1 MIQTRKKERG
11 KDRRLR
17 KMAVVSRTDDKDTR
31 ESNLVSV
38 DINDTD
44 LADGLESDIDAEA
57 DAYDIPSPPPTDNYR
72 LKLFLGSDGYKHGL
86 MDENDPESIFYQA
99 ALECRIVD
107 NKDHEGRILF
117 PRVDTRVWPGRDT
130 STMATLVNK
139 ILKGG
144 KKPQAISGKVTA
156 KKMLKLFDKL
166 LKKEPIVAADCDWSI
181 WSGDEEGRRGRK
193 GRTFI
198 TGMVNFPEKDG
209 GGYQHIVA
217 DKFGNRCVARL
228 FVDRWTDE
236 HKSGA
241 TSSVA
246 KATVPGTG
254 KAVKPVVETEDE
266 FGDLAGLDDL

>member
-1 MIQTRKKERG
+1 
-11 KDRRLR
+11 
-17 KMAVVSRTDDKDTR
+17 MAVVSRTEEKDTR
-31 ESNLVSV
+31 ESSLVSV

-44 LADGLESDIDAEA
+44 LVDGLESDIDAEA

-72 LKLFLGSDGYKHGL
+72 LKLFLGSDGYQSGL
-86 MDENDPESIFYQA
+86 MDENDNESVYYQA
-99 ALECRIVD
+99 PLECRIVD
-107 NKDHEGRILF
+107 SKDHEDRVVF
-117 PRVDTRVWPGRDT
+117 QRVDTRVWPGRDT

-139 ILKGG
+139 ILKVIAKSAG
-144 KKPQAISGKVTA
+144 KKAQAISGKVTA

-166 LKKEPIVAADCDWSI
+166 LKKEPIVAADCDWSVY
-181 WSGDEEGRRGRK
+181 SANEEGRRGRK

-236 HKSGA
+236 YKSGA
-241 TSSVA
+241 TSSTA
-246 KATVPGTG
+246 KVEG
-254 KAVKPVVETEDE
+254 KGKTVKPVVEMEDE